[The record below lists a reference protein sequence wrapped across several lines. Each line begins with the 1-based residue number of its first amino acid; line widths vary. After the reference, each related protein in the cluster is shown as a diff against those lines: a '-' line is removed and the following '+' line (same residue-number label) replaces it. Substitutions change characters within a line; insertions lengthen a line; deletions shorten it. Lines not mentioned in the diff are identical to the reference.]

1 VIPGDIG
8 RALGL
13 RACGTWRPP
22 PPGAGAGPGTF
33 ASSLPFQLA
42 RATGQEPA
50 GVAAGLAARLRPAGW
65 IDAAS
70 VTGGGYLTVT
80 VTPAALAALA
90 VRVPAAGQA
99 CADSDALR
107 GTSVAVPGAA
117 ADLASAR
124 SWAEARQLATDP
136 MIARLSAAA
145 GARLEIHTNTER
157 PPAPP
162 APAAAALT
170 PGAAVAVAGA
180 EPVRYAL
187 ARNQARAAVPVN
199 PEACVRNTL
208 DNPYFKVRY
217 AHARA
222 ASVLR
227 WATEL
232 GVGPGRPEEFR
243 PGLLAHRSE
252 LELLGA
258 ISWLPER
265 VAAAA
270 RRRRPGAFLRYLESL
285 ADAWLGCGENCP
297 ALPFG
302 GRSAPPDEATAAARL
317 WLASAARTALQ
328 AGLRI
333 TDMVQPVRL

>member
-22 PPGAGAGPGTF
+22 PPSARPGTY

-42 RATGQEPA
+42 RAAGQDPA
-50 GVAAGLAARLRPAGW
+50 EVAAGLAARLRSADW
-65 IDAAS
+65 IDTAS

-80 VTPAALAALA
+80 VTPAALAELA
-90 VRVPAAGQA
+90 VRVPAAGGA
-99 CADSDALR
+99 CAASDTLR
-107 GTSVAVPGAA
+107 GTRLAVPGAA

-124 SWAEARQLATDP
+124 TWAEARELATAP
-136 MIARLSAAA
+136 MIARLSTAA
-145 GARLEIHTNTER
+145 GATLEIHTNANTER
-157 PPAPP
+157 APAPD

-180 EPVRYAL
+180 EAVRYAL
-187 ARNQARAAVPVN
+187 ARNQARAAGPVN

-217 AHARA
+217 AHVRA

-227 WATEL
+227 WATGL
-232 GVGPGRPEEFR
+232 GVGRGRPEEFR

-252 LELLGA
+252 RELLDA

-265 VAAAA
+265 VASAA

-285 ADAWLGCGENCP
+285 ADAWLGCNENCP

-302 GRSAPPDEATAAARL
+302 GRSAPPDEATANARL
-317 WLASAARTALQ
+317 WLAAAAGTALQ